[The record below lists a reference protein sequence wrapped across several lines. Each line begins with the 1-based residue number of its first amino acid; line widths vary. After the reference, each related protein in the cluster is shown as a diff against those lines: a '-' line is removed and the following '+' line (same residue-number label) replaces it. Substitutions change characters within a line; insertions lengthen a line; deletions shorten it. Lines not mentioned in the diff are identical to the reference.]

1 MKEDILDKIR
11 NERDTIIKSLQ
22 EGNERKRR
30 LKELL
35 NESLIKEF
43 MKLSGLTFDE
53 DLGMPVPSKNKIVN
67 QIIEEYKEF
76 EFDPEDTNR
85 IYLCT
90 GKNYRGMLVD
100 GIYQL
105 DIIGKPESVKCGWYC
120 NIESEIDN
128 YLIPIEECD
137 EFEKNH
143 TVIFH
148 HDYEKIQS
156 EFITCAV
163 NDSQEN
169 AVKILLRKYRG

>member
-1 MKEDILDKIR
+1 MKEDLLDEIR
-11 NERDTIIKSLQ
+11 NERDKIIKSLQ
-22 EGNERKRR
+22 ESNERKRR

-53 DLGMPVPSKNKIVN
+53 DLGMSVPSKNKIVS

-76 EFDPEDTNR
+76 ELDPEDTNQ
-85 IYLCT
+85 IYLCR
-90 GKNYRGMLVD
+90 GKNYPGMLMD
-100 GIYQL
+100 EIYHL
-105 DIIGKPESVKCGWYC
+105 VIGKPGSVKCGWYC

-148 HDYEKIQS
+148 HDFEKIQS

-169 AVKILLRKYRG
+169 AVKMLLRKYRG